1 MPVKRNPRAGI
12 PPHEVE
18 AALMT
23 ETFPPHHSRSRTMRI
38 LAAFLSLM
46 ILAGLAA
53 LTALT
58 ASPAAAQ
65 TSIGPETRLPIPR
78 YVSLKTDRVNL
89 REGPSTDHGTRW
101 VYQRA
106 GLPVEIIAEFDN
118 WRRIRDPEGADGWV
132 WHSLLSGRRTA
143 IVAPWERD
151 SGLIVPMRGEAREEA
166 RVVARLEPGVVAS
179 VSRCTDGWCRLAVAD
194 GPRREITG
202 FVAQDMLWGVYP
214 DETID

>member
-1 MPVKRNPRAGI
+1 MPVKRNPRPGI
-12 PPHEVE
+12 APHEVE
-18 AALMT
+18 AALMI
-23 ETFPPHHSRSRTMRI
+23 ETSVPHHPRGRAVRI
-38 LAAFLSLM
+38 VIVFLGLMMLPGLAVLS
-46 ILAGLAA
+46 GLAA
-53 LTALT
+53 K
-58 ASPAAAQ
+58 PVAAQ

-151 SGLIVPMRGEAREEA
+151 SGLTVSMREEAQDTA
-166 RVVARLEPGVVAS
+166 RVVARLEPGVLAS
-179 VSRCTDGWCRLAVAD
+179 VSRCTAGWCRLAVIDSA
-194 GPRREITG
+194 RREITG

-214 DETID
+214 DESID